1 MPGLLLVSASQ
12 IVTWREGRG
21 QLARVAQLAAVP
33 WGGATAGT
41 HLVIL
46 TARLKQA
53 LLDGE
58 LQQVVVVVAGR
69 RLPLAAQ
76 HTVAAWGLEQ
86 RGGDLAAT
94 ARG

>member
-21 QLARVAQLAAVP
+21 PVSQ
-33 WGGATAGT
+33 GGAAGRQGGAAAGT

-58 LQQVVVVVAGR
+58 LQQVIVVIAGG
-69 RLPLAAQ
+69 RLSLAAQ
-76 HTVAAWGLEQ
+76 HTVAARSLEQ
-86 RGGDLAAT
+86 RGGDLAA
-94 ARG
+94 AAGG